1 MKKIVIGILS
11 QYDFKN
17 NDDLFNNKSIIINTY
32 PKKLQDLGCI
42 AIGLIS
48 VDGKVDEEAL
58 ELCDA
63 FLLQGGKRVQLSHFK
78 ILDYAIKNNKP
89 VLGICIGMQ
98 AMALYGHIRN
108 LLSLENKFDYED
120 VCNKFI
126 ILKKE
131 GYIFF
136 DKLQTADVH
145 GEYVTTENLVTT
157 TKNIAKCYHD
167 IKIDKNSILHTI
179 YCSDSI
185 AVPSLHKFYIREYG
199 NLFIPTS
206 YSSDGVIESIEFI
219 DKNYFLVG
227 VQYHPELMQDNL
239 IFEKIIEEAMKRKNN
254 N

>member
-145 GEYVTTENLVTT
+145 GEYSKMVTEGQDDAF
-157 TKNIAKCYHD
+157 IAKMAA
-167 IKIDKNSILHTI
+167 NFTI
-179 YCSDSI
+179 Y
-185 AVPSLHKFYIREYG
+185 
-199 NLFIPTS
+199 
-206 YSSDGVIESIEFI
+206 
-219 DKNYFLVG
+219 
-227 VQYHPELMQDNL
+227 NL
-239 IFEKIIEEAMKRKNN
+239 IWLADTLGIDLEKYGINPDDFI
-254 N
+254 